1 MTTDSDSDAPV
12 EPHNAPR
19 SHHGSPTNIASSL
32 VGRIGCVVFVLIFLR
47 FIEFLNWMFST
58 RAGAAVL
65 AAVTALGIWL
75 VIRANR
81 AETKARQE
89 QEELRRERRRMNS
102 ARTHT
107 TADKAASAIAG
118 LLNKALPGI
127 RSTAVAGGRRG
138 TTLFVRVDGI
148 YTELPPAV
156 LEDAKRKFKSV
167 GFHRVVIDDSKGR
180 ARTFSTEP
188 LN

>member
-1 MTTDSDSDAPV
+1 MTTDSDSDAPE
-12 EPHNAPR
+12 EPHSAPR
-19 SHHGSPTNIASSL
+19 SHNGLLTNVASS
-32 VGRIGCVVFVLIFLR
+32 VGGRIGCVVFVLIFLR

-65 AAVTALGIWL
+65 AAITALGIWL
-75 VIRANR
+75 VIRASR
-81 AETKARQE
+81 AESKAVQE
-89 QEELRRERRRMNS
+89 QEELRRERRRRNS
-102 ARTHT
+102 VRTHT
-107 TADKAASAIAG
+107 TADKAAGAIAG
-118 LLNKALPGI
+118 LLNKALPGV

-148 YTELPPAV
+148 YTELPPAA
-156 LEDAKRKFKSV
+156 LEDAKRAFKSV
-167 GFHRVVIDDSKGR
+167 GFHRVVINDSKGR